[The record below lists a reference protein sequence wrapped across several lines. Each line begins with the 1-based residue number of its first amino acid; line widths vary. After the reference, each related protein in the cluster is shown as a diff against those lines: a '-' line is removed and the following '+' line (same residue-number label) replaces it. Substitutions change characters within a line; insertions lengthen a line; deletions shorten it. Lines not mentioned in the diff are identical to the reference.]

1 MHSPSDHTS
10 RPITP
15 ITPITPIA
23 PIAPTPKS
31 NRSNRCNRSNIP
43 TSRPPPS
50 STSPLPRSRSP
61 HATPSCSQL
70 ADTRP
75 VACSRYA
82 PRRAPFSE
90 RAGARTQPPKNALG
104 KNAKAPS
111 VRTLRRS
118 QYERQTALGKN
129 AKALSVRASEP
140 PSDRGMQGVTSP
152 NATLYLSASRGKL
165 ATRGDRL
172 PHIHY
177 LWGDVAC
184 PTPR

>member
-50 STSPLPRSRSP
+50 STSPPAP
-61 HATPSCSQL
+61 ITPPYATPSCSQL

-75 VACSRYA
+75 AACSRYA
-82 PRRAPFSE
+82 PPWSPPFPRGLE
-90 RAGARTQPPKNALG
+90 HAHNHPKNALG
-104 KNAKAPS
+104 KNAEAPS
-111 VRTLRRS
+111 VRALRRS
-118 QYERQTALGKN
+118 RYERQTALGKN

-140 PSDRGMQGVTSP
+140 PSDRGMRGVTSP
-152 NATLYLSASRGKL
+152 NATRYPSADRG
-165 ATRGDRL
+165 
-172 PHIHY
+172 
-177 LWGDVAC
+177 
-184 PTPR
+184 